1 MDAPPRGW
9 RPFFLAGGFE
19 EPHMNTPDIDV
30 VQTAGLLFPDGT
42 IIELMR
48 NSNQGT
54 GLLRWKDEKS
64 EMADRVEYLGTAYVA
79 APIAPSIVRA
89 FRLPTRVGPPEKTE
103 VLFKDLHTF
112 LTSRS
117 GQLDSFVT
125 PLVFTVFASWLS
137 PDLPIAP
144 IVSIFAPPGSPK
156 ARILQLLRM
165 VCRRPLCIVALT
177 RSDMLR
183 LPWSLG
189 PTLLLNEPDPKS
201 AMQTLLRASGQRGM
215 FVAAGHDIVDLFGPK
230 IIVSSKPAYEAFLE
244 GDVLRLAL
252 MPISGTLPSFEKRE
266 EEQIAEEFQA
276 RLLGYFLRNLGSV
289 RVPDFDVSELALPVQ
304 GVAQALGSAVVGS
317 KELQA
322 RIPPI
327 LAVQDEEIRAA
338 RACSLDSVVL
348 ESILFFIHRG
358 DWSKVRTQSLAEKA
372 SEIYKGRGSDRTDVS
387 AESVGWAVKRLGIPS
402 GRINKAGNGVE
413 LTGAVGRLV
422 HRLALSYG
430 VRAMQSGFRSGCRY
444 CEELE
449 LATSRRLSHVAMN
462 AARTDT

>member
-1 MDAPPRGW
+1 
-9 RPFFLAGGFE
+9 
-19 EPHMNTPDIDV
+19 MNTPDINL
-30 VQTAGLLFPDGT
+30 VQTTGHLFADGT
-42 IIELMR
+42 LIELVR
-48 NSNQGT
+48 NSDQGT
-54 GLLRWKDEKS
+54 GLLRWKNEKF
-64 EMADRVEYLGTAYVA
+64 EMADRVEYLGTAYAA

-89 FRLPTRVGPPEKTE
+89 LRLPTRVGPPEKTE

-137 PDLPIAP
+137 PVLPIAP

-156 ARILQLLRM
+156 TRMMQLLRIA
-165 VCRRPLCIVALT
+165 CRRPLCIVALT

-189 PTLLLNEPDPKS
+189 PTLLLDEPDLTS
-201 AMQTLLRASGQRGM
+201 AMQTILRASSQRNIH
-215 FVAAGHDIVDLFGPK
+215 VAAGHGIVDLFGPK
-230 IIVSSKPAYEAFLE
+230 IIVTSKPSYQALLD
-244 GDVLRLAL
+244 GDVLRVAL
-252 MPISGTLPSFEKRE
+252 MPISGTLPPLEKRE

-276 RLLGYFLRNLGSV
+276 RFLGYFLRNFGNV
-289 RVPDFDVSELALPVQ
+289 RVPNFDVSELALPIQ
-304 GVAQALGSAVVGS
+304 AVAQTLGSAVVGS

-322 RIPPI
+322 KILPI
-327 LAVQDEEIRAA
+327 LALQDEEARAA

-358 DWSKVRTQSLAEKA
+358 DWSKVRTQNLAEKVT
-372 SEIYKGRGSDRTDVS
+372 EISKGRGSDRTDVS

-413 LTGAVGRLV
+413 LTNELCRLV

-430 VRAMQSGFRSGCRY
+430 VRAMQSGPHRGCRY
-444 CEELE
+444 CEELD
-449 LATSRRLSHVAMN
+449 LAARQASHVAMN
-462 AARTDT
+462 AAGTGT